1 MAGQSNSDT
10 VPLKSRK
17 PEDTAFKQQRLP
29 AWQPIL
35 TPKWVIITFTLV
47 GLIFVP
53 LGIVLKIQS
62 DAIVEY
68 SLQYDG
74 EGTPESL
81 ADCQIL
87 DPNEASAH
95 PPCTVTFDITREMK
109 APIYVYYQLDNFYQ
123 NHRRYVKSRSDAQ
136 LMGNVLSEAELSDCD
151 PLRTINVAG
160 ETRVLSPCG
169 LIANSFFNDWY
180 VLASPPTGPAN
191 LTLDVE
197 GIAWE
202 SDVDR
207 RFAQPDGFLAEPNLA
222 GADCD
227 ALLGTPPGQ
236 AVAATYTPPG
246 GTAGP
251 LPPTPQPWCVFY
263 PEPDKF
269 FYLYQRYPFFPN
281 LAVEGVTNEHF
292 IVWMRTAGLPTFRK
306 LYGKIDQDLPA
317 GTQLSFTVHPGFE
330 VVSFSG
336 RKHLVVSTVS
346 WFGGANSFLG
356 ISYIV
361 VGSLCLF
368 LAALFGIKQ
377 ATCPRKLGDTRY
389 LGWKEQ

>member
-1 MAGQSNSDT
+1 MAGQSNSET

-136 LMGNVLSEAELSDCD
+136 LMGNILSEAELSDCD
-151 PLRTINVAG
+151 PLRTINVA
-160 ETRVLSPCG
+160 
-169 LIANSFFNDWY
+169 
-180 VLASPPTGPAN
+180 
-191 LTLDVE
+191 
-197 GIAWE
+197 
-202 SDVDR
+202 
-207 RFAQPDGFLAEPNLA
+207 
-222 GADCD
+222 
-227 ALLGTPPGQ
+227 
-236 AVAATYTPPG
+236 
-246 GTAGP
+246 
-251 LPPTPQPWCVFY
+251 
-263 PEPDKF
+263 
-269 FYLYQRYPFFPN
+269 
-281 LAVEGVTNEHF
+281 
-292 IVWMRTAGLPTFRK
+292 
-306 LYGKIDQDLPA
+306 
-317 GTQLSFTVHPGFE
+317 
-330 VVSFSG
+330 
-336 RKHLVVSTVS
+336 
-346 WFGGANSFLG
+346 
-356 ISYIV
+356 
-361 VGSLCLF
+361 
-368 LAALFGIKQ
+368 
-377 ATCPRKLGDTRY
+377 
-389 LGWKEQ
+389 